1 MEVAWVELT
10 DSRIKSHSYMW
21 FQNQSKSSGGSTNKS
36 KFGGSTKSAPHTG
49 KVFRIQTTC
58 ILNFL
63 YYFCDE
69 VSNLSLKSV
78 DLRNQW
84 QGKL

>member
-1 MEVAWVELT
+1 
-10 DSRIKSHSYMW
+10 MW